1 MCLAVPGKIL
11 EIKKFENKNVGL
23 VDFNG
28 VKKDIPLSLV
38 PNAKI
43 GDNVLV
49 HAGFAIEII
58 DDKEA
63 EKTNEVFDQIMSF
76 Q

>member
-11 EIKKFENKNVGL
+11 EIKKVENKNIGL

-28 VKKDIPLSLV
+28 IKKDVPLSLV

-58 DDKEA
+58 GDKEA
-63 EKTNEVFDQIMSF
+63 KKTNEVFAQIMSF

>member
-11 EIKKFENKNVGL
+11 EIKKVENKNVGL

-49 HAGFAIEII
+49 HAGYAIEII
-58 DDKEA
+58 DDKEV

>member
-11 EIKKFENKNVGL
+11 EIKKVENKNIGL

-28 VKKDIPLSLV
+28 VQKDVPLSLV

-63 EKTNEVFDQIMSF
+63 EKTNEVFNQIMNF

>member
-11 EIKKFENKNVGL
+11 EIKKVENKNVGL
-23 VDFNG
+23 VDFKG

-49 HAGFAIEII
+49 HAGYAIEII

-63 EKTNEVFDQIMSF
+63 KKTNEVFDQIMSF

>member
-11 EIKKFENKNVGL
+11 EIKKVENKNVGL

-28 VKKDIPLSLV
+28 VKKDVPLSLV

-63 EKTNEVFDQIMSF
+63 KKTNEVFAQIMSF